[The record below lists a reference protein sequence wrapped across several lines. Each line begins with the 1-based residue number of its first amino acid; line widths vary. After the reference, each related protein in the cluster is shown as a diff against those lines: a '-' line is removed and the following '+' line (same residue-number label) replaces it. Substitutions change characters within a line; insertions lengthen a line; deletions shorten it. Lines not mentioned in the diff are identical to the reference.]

1 MNSPSPQ
8 PPLFSAKQ
16 DQPTSPLSSTTL
28 NDIAEATST
37 SFAEDEDN
45 LKLLDP
51 HERFRVLFHDRVW
64 LKYKLGDDFLAYVDD
79 AIRDFLTKSRKHYRR
94 ELLKF
99 EGGEGYTK
107 YAEFLKAVLVESE
120 RRFRVRPDIQ
130 ALSSTD
136 SSYLPRIIRLLK
148 VQLIATLEL
157 TSIHD
162 YP

>member
-1 MNSPSPQ
+1 
-8 PPLFSAKQ
+8 
-16 DQPTSPLSSTTL
+16 
-28 NDIAEATST
+28 
-37 SFAEDEDN
+37 
-45 LKLLDP
+45 
-51 HERFRVLFHDRVW
+51 
-64 LKYKLGDDFLAYVDD
+64 
-79 AIRDFLTKSRKHYRR
+79 
-94 ELLKF
+94 
-99 EGGEGYTK
+99 
-107 YAEFLKAVLVESE
+107 LVESE